1 MVCAWWQLCLWLALL
16 PRARAQRLYGQ
27 HVSLDALMAPTYAGE
42 RCQFYDVRRLSF
54 QAVQQVAA
62 GKPWL
67 DEDWRT
73 KPEALTNPRF
83 LDAHLGQGEKL
94 LAYTLFH
101 VDGLLRIAN
110 DAVEVS
116 M

>member
-1 MVCAWWQLCLWLALL
+1 MLAQDL
-16 PRARAQRLYGQ
+16 PRPENDGRDDVDMVDGYL
-27 HVSLDALMAPTYAGE
+27 HVDLPICMHCFWALRDTY
-42 RCQFYDVRRLSF
+42 
-54 QAVQQVAA
+54 
-62 GKPWL
+62 
-67 DEDWRT
+67 

>member
-1 MVCAWWQLCLWLALL
+1 MASGLHTQAPSCFLL
-16 PRARAQRLYGQ
+16 GNSLERVLSQSGATYGSGLSTRASGFSVTHNLK
-27 HVSLDALMAPTYAGE
+27 
-42 RCQFYDVRRLSF
+42 F
-54 QAVQQVAA
+54 
-62 GKPWL
+62 KPWL
-67 DEDWRT
+67 DQNWTDY
-73 KPEALTNPRF
+73 PEALTNPRF